1 MKTYLSKSKVLSG
14 RQCVKRLF
22 LEVRKPQLAARAKV
36 TDRLLSRGLEVHE
49 VARRQYLDGILIS
62 HDDNLSI
69 AIEDTKQVLLRNP
82 SSPIFEATFQ
92 HDGVLVRSDV
102 FFQSTSGFRLI
113 EVKSS
118 TTLKPYQVEDCA
130 VQAWVIQGHGLSLE
144 SVQVAVLNN
153 SFVYPGGGSYS
164 GLFRF
169 EDCTEAVLDLQN
181 EVPAWIDE
189 FRKVLCPT

>member
-22 LEVRKPQLAARAKV
+22 LEVHKPQLATQAKV

-49 VARRQYLDGILIS
+49 VARRQYPDGILIS
-62 HDDNLSI
+62 HDDNLSM

-92 HDGVLVRSDV
+92 HDSVLVRSDV
-102 FFQSTSGFRLI
+102 FFRGASGFRLI

-130 VQAWVIQGHGLSLE
+130 VQAWVIQGHGLS
-144 SVQVAVLNN
+144 
-153 SFVYPGGGSYS
+153 
-164 GLFRF
+164 
-169 EDCTEAVLDLQN
+169 
-181 EVPAWIDE
+181 
-189 FRKVLCPT
+189 